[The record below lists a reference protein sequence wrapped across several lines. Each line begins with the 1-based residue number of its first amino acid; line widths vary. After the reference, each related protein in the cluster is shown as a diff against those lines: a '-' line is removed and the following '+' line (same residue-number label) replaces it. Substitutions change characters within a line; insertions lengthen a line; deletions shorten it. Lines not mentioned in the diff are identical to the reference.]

1 MGKAILFAFI
11 AFLLLAISLF
21 LTLGV
26 SAGHEQ
32 IMPASVQHRLDE
44 KVKVYNT
51 SVNRIEA
58 RDSSANI
65 YNEERVVSEK
75 ENEKEMKTTKPRV
88 Q

>member
-1 MGKAILFAFI
+1 
-11 AFLLLAISLF
+11 
-21 LTLGV
+21 
-26 SAGHEQ
+26 
-32 IMPASVQHRLDE
+32 MPASVQHRLDE